1 MKKAIQK
8 LSASVLAATMLLSF
22 IPTAYADEA
31 TNKELSTFDFGAS
44 DYAFNEN
51 DGTATIKITREG
63 AGNAPAKVVF
73 KAADLVSDYG
83 VDYEILDEK
92 GKPYAKVEGDKPDPA
107 EFVFKETGEED
118 EDITALTEESAET
131 DNTFTDDVKTAV
143 EEQIESTEVPDS
155 TKTVTKHD
163 TGSNLLNA
171 QADYLGLPGKTTT
184 EEVESNT
191 KQILDEL
198 YAYYD
203 SAQGAECVVNF
214 GLGETEKEITVKIND
229 NAEPNSQK
237 IFSLCLMATNS
248 DYTTIAPNATT
259 YVTIQDDEETQPS
272 DYAIVEDDIRLT
284 QADPTATV
292 TVKRT
297 GGEMYFSTV
306 ELSTVTL
313 TAPEGSFEALEN
325 KAVAFVPGQTEAT
338 VEIKAVDFNKGGT
351 FGLRLDADC
360 DIDTLSDH
368 YADVTIVKDFS
379 MVRERSAEEMKNL
392 EQSGAE
398 LETETL
404 AADEGNTLGSS
415 STSGHKL
422 NSSTLKTRCGGCGSG
437 GSFKYDLNSYDGVWH
452 YMQRSWKW
460 GTWVFYPENKLNLSG
475 VSKINGRVYT
485 TGTGCAFQ
493 RVAPTEDA
501 TAWNS
506 GNSTYPTNKFNTAGS
521 WAVKPYSL
529 DVSNVF
535 DITILHL
542 A

>member
-8 LSASVLAATMLLSF
+8 LSASVLAVTMLLSF

-31 TNKELSTFDFGAS
+31 TNKDLSTFDFGAS

-51 DGTATIKITREG
+51 DGTATIKIKREG
-63 AGNAPAKVVF
+63 TGNAPSKVVF
-73 KAADLVSDYG
+73 KAADLVSEYG

-92 GKPYAKVEGDKPDPA
+92 GKPYAKVEGEKPDPT

-118 EDITALTEESAET
+118 EEETTLTE
-131 DNTFTDDVKTAV
+131 DVKTSV
-143 EEQIESTEVPDS
+143 EEQIESTDVPDS
-155 TKTVTKHD
+155 TTTVTRHD

-184 EEVESNT
+184 EEVESDT

-229 NAEPNSQK
+229 NDQPNSQK

-338 VEIKAVDFNKGGT
+338 VEIKAVDFSKGGT

-368 YADVTIVKDFS
+368 YADVTIVKNFS
-379 MVRERSAEEMKNL
+379 MVR
-392 EQSGAE
+392 
-398 LETETL
+398 
-404 AADEGNTLGSS
+404 
-415 STSGHKL
+415 
-422 NSSTLKTRCGGCGSG
+422 
-437 GSFKYDLNSYDGVWH
+437 
-452 YMQRSWKW
+452 
-460 GTWVFYPENKLNLSG
+460 
-475 VSKINGRVYT
+475 
-485 TGTGCAFQ
+485 
-493 RVAPTEDA
+493 
-501 TAWNS
+501 
-506 GNSTYPTNKFNTAGS
+506 
-521 WAVKPYSL
+521 
-529 DVSNVF
+529 
-535 DITILHL
+535 
-542 A
+542 